1 MVVVMLEVVKAK
13 AGMVV
18 IIIVEVVVEAK
29 SKKLERY

>member
-1 MVVVMLEVVKAK
+1 MLEVVKAK